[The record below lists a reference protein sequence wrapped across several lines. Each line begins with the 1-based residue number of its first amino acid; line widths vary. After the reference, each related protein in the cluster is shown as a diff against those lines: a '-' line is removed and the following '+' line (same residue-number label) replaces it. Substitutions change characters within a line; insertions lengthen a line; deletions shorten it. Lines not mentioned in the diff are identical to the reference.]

1 MIINI
6 YDPWLYHTLREC
18 VEKLQLL
25 NTPEAT
31 ERMINEAPE
40 VHVDPQMDPSYESAE
55 EPDYKKAG
63 TKSIWTV
70 IIL

>member
-1 MIINI
+1 M
-6 YDPWLYHTLREC
+6 REC

-63 TKSIWTV
+63 TKSI
-70 IIL
+70 